1 MQRAAC
7 DDSLVLGVA
16 VIVGKGIGS
25 GMNTGAQLGSQT
37 KFASTVPVLKGAA
50 TRLLTRLHIE
60 ATVDASNSG
69 RLIINNQEL
78 LKWFQSKEAKEW
90 SSNAQ

>member
-1 MQRAAC
+1 M
-7 DDSLVLGVA
+7 
-16 VIVGKGIGS
+16 GKGIGS
-25 GMNTGAQLGSQT
+25 GKHSTTPGTQT
-37 KFASTVPVLKGAA
+37 KFKSTVPVLKGAA
-50 TRLLTRLHIE
+50 TRLLTRLHIK

-69 RLIINNQEL
+69 RLIIDNQEL

>member
-1 MQRAAC
+1 LSSDC

-25 GMNTGAQLGSQT
+25 GMNTGTQLTNQT

-50 TRLLTRLHIE
+50 TRLLTRINIE

-78 LKWFQSKEAKEW
+78 LKWFQSNEAKE
-90 SSNAQ
+90 